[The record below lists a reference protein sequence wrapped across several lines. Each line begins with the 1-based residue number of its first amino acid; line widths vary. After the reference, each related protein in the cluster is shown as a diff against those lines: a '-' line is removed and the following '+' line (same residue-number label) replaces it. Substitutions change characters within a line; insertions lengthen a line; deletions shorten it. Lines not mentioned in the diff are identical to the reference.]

1 MSVSAS
7 NSVSINASP
16 DAVMAIIEDVASM
29 PQWFPGCLEAEVLE
43 SDDNG
48 RPLRARQVNDVK
60 VAKDEFEV
68 TYTYTDN
75 SMSWTLVAPSKAQK
89 MNSGG
94 WTIVPDGNGCK
105 ATLDLTIDA
114 ALPLPGF
121 MQKKVV
127 GDTVKGAT
135 KALKSHAESA

>member
-1 MSVSAS
+1 
-7 NSVSINASP
+7 
-16 DAVMAIIEDVASM
+16 MAIIEDVASM

-43 SDDNG
+43 SDENG

-75 SMSWTLVAPSKAQK
+75 SMSWTLVEPSKAQK
-89 MNSGG
+89 MNNGA
-94 WTIVPDGNGCK
+94 WTIVPDGNGSK

>member
-1 MSVSAS
+1 MSVSGS

-16 DAVMAIIEDVASM
+16 EAVMALIEDVASM

-43 SDDNG
+43 SDDSG

-89 MNSGG
+89 LNDGS

-127 GDTVKGAT
+127 GDTVKSAT